1 MVGEQVDSHSTSDY
15 ERVAELHAGAAVFN
29 TAELFQ
35 AKQVTFGSHRLNCV
49 QPWAR
54 IWSNQVSSLLFSS
67 LLFCSLSSGDAH
79 YQVDWGSAELRQA
92 SPALV

>member
-35 AKQVTFGSHRLNCV
+35 AKQVTFGLSLAVIGLIVFNLGLTYGL
-49 QPWAR
+49 
-54 IWSNQVSSLLFSS
+54 IKFLFFSSLLFLSSLLFSS
-67 LLFCSLSSGDAH
+67 ALFGGCPVPG
-79 YQVDWGSAELRQA
+79 
-92 SPALV
+92 